1 MQELQSGSIKLLT
14 ADQLRSQTI
23 SAEEKF
29 ERDKNNVLQ
38 NLMSSMVQAANLNGD
53 TQYSASLNPAFNK
66 ELLSN
71 IKDEL
76 VNLDYQIQ
84 ETISS
89 DVNLKNESNPKGEF
103 TTITISWKAKEA
115 SEVVEDAVSSET
127 E

>member
-1 MQELQSGSIKLLT
+1 MQELQSGSIELLT